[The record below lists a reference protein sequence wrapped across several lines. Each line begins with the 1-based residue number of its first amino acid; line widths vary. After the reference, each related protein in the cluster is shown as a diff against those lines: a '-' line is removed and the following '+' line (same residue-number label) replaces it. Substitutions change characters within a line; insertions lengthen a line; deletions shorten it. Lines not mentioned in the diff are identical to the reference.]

1 MHNILWRSAKR
12 RGHNRWSGVPITDRL
27 YRNKW
32 RGATLELQQSVSIY
46 RKPRTWS
53 MRTADG
59 RRSPRADSPAGA
71 HRRRNQRL
79 ALSISSS
86 TPSSQVPPKKYP
98 SPTLVTR
105 SHKSHQVPQ
114 KSPSPTLVTKSHLS
128 HQVPPKSH
136 LSPQVP
142 PKSWSP
148 TKILKSHQSSQVP
161 RPQYGHLFAYSI
173 AAERRKNANSSR
185 TRARHLCRENG
196 LNGKP

>member
-71 HRRRNQRL
+71 HRTRNQRL

-86 TPSSQVPPKKYP
+86 TPSSQVPPK
-98 SPTLVTR
+98 
-105 SHKSHQVPQ
+105 SHFI
-114 KSPSPTLVTKSHLS
+114 
-128 HQVPPKSH
+128 HQVPPKPPSPTKEVAKSH

-142 PKSWSP
+142 PKPASP
-148 TKILKSHQSSQVP
+148 TSIIKSHQSSQVP